1 MVENLRKAFLIMIF
15 VGSVVVSG
23 ILGFF
28 IGVNHES
35 LPSLPQLLSP
45 LPGDEFYLKMGS
57 SSMQPAINAGDTIRV
72 KKITNASIIE
82 TSDIIVF
89 KKPSNTEETI
99 VHRVVNKKVVDGL
112 WYFQTKGDNN
122 PAPDYWVGED
132 TLNGW
137 ISEKLLVGKVI

>member
-1 MVENLRKAFLIMIF
+1 MRKAFLITIF
-15 VGSVVVSG
+15 VVSVLASG

-57 SSMQPAINAGDTIRV
+57 SSMEPAIKAGDTIRV
-72 KKITNASIIE
+72 KKVTNASLIE
-82 TSDIIVF
+82 IEDIIVF
-89 KKPSNTEETI
+89 KKPSNPDESI
-99 VHRVVNKKVVDGL
+99 VHRAVNKELHDGL

-122 PAPDYWVGED
+122 GVPDYWVGED

-137 ISEKLLVGKVI
+137 ISEKLLIGKVI